1 IYEYFKKE
9 DSMLSINPEINL
21 INLWRRNDQKFLRIL
36 NSSSMEKPVIF
47 HGLLIK
53 DNVKL
58 IDFNYQILKELEKNE
73 LIIKPWKILTLK
85 F

>member
-1 IYEYFKKE
+1 
-9 DSMLSINPEINL
+9 
-21 INLWRRNDQKFLRIL
+21 
-36 NSSSMEKPVIF
+36 MEKPVTF
-47 HGLLIK
+47 DGLLIK

-58 IDFNYQILKELEKNE
+58 IDFNYQILKDLEKNE

>member
-1 IYEYFKKE
+1 L
-9 DSMLSINPEINL
+9 LSINPEINL
-21 INLWRRNDQKFLRIL
+21 ISLWRRGDQNFLRIL

-47 HGLLIK
+47 EGLLIK

-58 IDFNYQILKELEKNE
+58 IDFNYQILKDLEKNE
-73 LIIKPWKILTLK
+73 LIIRPWKILTLK